1 MSKKEDEKKRDDP
14 YALRDIFSE
23 MEMDL
28 IRSFQRNFTKHEI
41 DEINT
46 GFSWEMWQ
54 IAMLRNINEYH
65 RQNKEIIG
73 EYRPAV
79 KEAIKEVLSHSYQ
92 SGKERAEKQAEQ
104 AQIQLDAGS
113 FSFPQHGKNISE
125 VGKTPPQEEHF
136 FKINEKKMD
145 ALIKSTTDDFEDVT
159 HAVYRRMDDIY
170 RQVIH
175 GAEIQMTTGA
185 STLYQAVDKACE
197 KFLAKGIDSI
207 IYKNGAH
214 VNIASYAEMA
224 LRTASHRATLL
235 GEGTVRD
242 KYNNHLVFVSA
253 HANCCRLCLPWQGQV
268 LIDDVFSH
276 PTDDYL
282 IKYKGKYKLLSE
294 AIKAG
299 LLHPNCRHTLAT
311 WFEGISRLPEPVDKE
326 TALKNY
332 DTEQKQRKLE
342 NAIRKAKRQ
351 YAGTC
356 DTENKAE
363 AKKKLRQLQ
372 ARLRKHLKDHP
383 DLKQNRWREQNHYND
398 AVKLSNGMSKS
409 NDSDLKSKF
418 VEQIKNMNEVDK
430 YIKKYEN
437 KIQDESIEH
446 AYVIHENG
454 KVMGYI
460 GDNKG
465 VKIPVDGIEN
475 AIITHNHPVD
485 PDIDANCFGADDFR
499 YLQQCGLKISRLRAT
514 YGNIRYEV
522 KVLKDLSQLSFSEYR
537 NRGSALLDITADYID
552 MEENAYLLLAE
563 EGYIE
568 YTKTKTEVK

>member
-1 MSKKEDEKKRDDP
+1 MSKKDDEKKRDDP

-73 EYRPAV
+73 DYRPAV
-79 KEAIKEVLSHSYQ
+79 KEAIKEVLNHSYQ
-92 SGKERAEKQAEQ
+92 TGKERVEKQAEQ
-104 AQIQLDAGS
+104 AQIQLDSGS
-113 FSFPQHGKNISE
+113 FSFPQDNKNVGE
-125 VGKTPPQEEHF
+125 VGKIPPQEKNF
-136 FKINEKKMD
+136 FKVNEKKMN

-175 GAEIQMTTGA
+175 EAEIQMTTGT

-253 HANCCRLCLPWQGQV
+253 HANCCRLCAPWQGRI

-276 PTDDYL
+276 PSDDY
-282 IKYKGKYKLLSE
+282 IKKYKTKYKLLSE

-311 WFEGISRLPEPVDKE
+311 WFEGVSRLPEPVDKE

-332 DTEQKQRKLE
+332 NTEQKQRKLE

-351 YAGTC
+351 YAGAC

-363 AKKKLRQLQ
+363 AKKKLRRLQ
-372 ARLRKHLKDHP
+372 AQLRKHLKDNP
-383 DLKQNRWREQNHYND
+383 DLKQNKWREQNHYND
-398 AVKLSNGMSKS
+398 AVKLGNGMSKP
-409 NDSDLKSKF
+409 NDSDLQSKF

-454 KVMGYI
+454 KVMRYI